1 MTERFI
7 TYYSF
12 EEKTVNLNML
22 YKAGTFLSVILAA
35 FIVSCSPYPLPPETR
50 VDDVIEEMHGISIPD
65 PYHWLED
72 RKTLETQNW
81 IDKQNRYAEEIVGET
96 PYRNYVEERFRELM
110 DIQVTPLPKEAG
122 SYEYFSMRRLGE
134 DLPII
139 YRRKLPE
146 DEDEEIT
153 IETIHKS
160 KISKLIKLGE
170 IQDAKTIA
178 ILMMAEC
185 VL

>member
-96 PYRNYVEERFRELM
+96 PYRNYVEERLRELM
-110 DIQVTPLPKEAG
+110 DIAVTPLPKEAG
-122 SYEYFSMRRLGE
+122 NYE
-134 DLPII
+134 
-139 YRRKLPE
+139 
-146 DEDEEIT
+146 
-153 IETIHKS
+153 
-160 KISKLIKLGE
+160 
-170 IQDAKTIA
+170 
-178 ILMMAEC
+178 
-185 VL
+185 